1 MIDILMEVYNILKSD
16 DDLMRLIDK
25 KNIKFNQY
33 PDVKDKMAPYIVIDD
48 YDDPIPEWHSDGDR
62 IAYNYAFQ
70 IDVMVKAS
78 DAYNARKRRNEIS
91 NRISG
96 LLWKN
101 QMKQIRNLGNEYD
114 KNLALYRSTRRY
126 EAIFYENY

>member
-70 IDVMVKAS
+70 IDVMVKES

-91 NRISG
+91 NRISE

>member
-1 MIDILMEVYNILKSD
+1 MIDILMEVYNILTSD

-70 IDVMVKAS
+70 IDVVVKAS

-91 NRISG
+91 NRISE

-101 QMKQIRNLGNEYD
+101 QMKHIRNLGNEYD

-126 EAIFYENY
+126 EAVFYENY

>member
-1 MIDILMEVYNILKSD
+1 D

-91 NRISG
+91 NRISE

>member
-1 MIDILMEVYNILKSD
+1 MIDILMEVYNILTSD

-33 PDVKDKMAPYIVIDD
+33 PDVKEKMAPYIVIDD
-48 YDDPIPEWHSDGDR
+48 YDGPIPEWHSDGDR

-70 IDVMVKAS
+70 IDVVVKAS

-91 NRISG
+91 NRISE

-101 QMKQIRNLGNEYD
+101 QMKNIRNLGNEYD

>member
-33 PDVKDKMAPYIVIDD
+33 PDVKDKMSPYIVIDD

-91 NRISG
+91 NRISE

>member
-1 MIDILMEVYNILKSD
+1 MIDILMEVYNILTSD

-78 DAYNARKRRNEIS
+78 DAYNARKFRNEIS
-91 NRISG
+91 NRISE

-101 QMKQIRNLGNEYD
+101 QMKQIRSLGNEYD

>member
-70 IDVMVKAS
+70 IDVVVKAS

-91 NRISG
+91 NRISE

-101 QMKQIRNLGNEYD
+101 QMKHIRNLGNEYD

>member
-91 NRISG
+91 NRISE

>member
-1 MIDILMEVYNILKSD
+1 MIDILMEVYNILNSD

-91 NRISG
+91 NRISE

>member
-70 IDVMVKAS
+70 IDVMVNAS

-91 NRISG
+91 NRISE